1 MKVMFSKLESSIP
14 LKYTKIFLKKKLSFC
29 RKIAIVKPCISVFIL
44 QTRYRLPNCNFQS
57 LDMLNITPNL
67 LNIYRKSATKRVKN
81 ATKGLIYSTRKMV

>member
-1 MKVMFSKLESSIP
+1 MKVMFSKTRIFNTP
-14 LKYTKIFLKKKLSFC
+14 QNTKNFSEKKLSFC

-44 QTRYRLPNCNFQS
+44 QTRKQASKHHFQS